1 MDKYKAGSK
10 WRKWDLHIHTPQTKL
25 NDQFITDDGTDVW
38 DLYCQKIN
46 NSDVDVFGITDYF
59 SVDNYFAFISKF
71 NAKYRV
77 TEKRFFPN
85 VEFRIDSK
93 NKENDHIQIHV
104 IFSNEQKTLDKLANF
119 FTRLEL
125 VSTDDVNLTRKYCTS
140 TDLQEVTFEK
150 AMVRIKSL
158 QKLLES
164 DFSKNEYVIVG
175 LATGYGS
182 LRPANGDGRG
192 YEYAKEMDKICD
204 FFFGKSDNVDF
215 FLNKVAGR
223 AEYKLKP
230 KPVVTGCDA
239 HSFEALA
246 NKLGNKYLATDENDQ
261 IIDHSEVTWIK
272 ANPTFEG
279 LRQIIFEPED
289 RVRIQELMPD
299 EKEQYRVID
308 KVTISDSNFTDSP
321 IELNSNL
328 NVIIGSRSSGKTTL
342 LGGIAKAVDTNE
354 YSSRHGKNPPIK
366 QPPTT
371 EVLWS
376 DGTVSGN
383 TDVIKNITYIPQNY
397 INNLAEAT
405 EESSDILEIAEN
417 ALFGAENG
425 MAKKRSDL
433 KDKLEQISRT
443 ISSDVFQLFAI
454 RRQITEHKEKIK
466 KIGDKKGIEGQIKL
480 IEADIAKLQKSL
492 TKEEAELLKNLRA
505 QHSANKVSID
515 NLKSDIESLKSEIAE
530 TIDSDNFFQDRFI
543 PIKSESLASEVKDFI
558 QQQQKEYITRYSTFL
573 SSKLTDFS
581 NQATELEQTNKKL
594 LEDNKTLIDKS
605 RQNISAE
612 VKVKEKEEQEKKL
625 LEISKTEDSLKA
637 QEDLLE
643 KIIAKIITSHKLRSD
658 TRNAFVAEA
667 SGTIEGIEYKAVVGI
682 DFVKLKKFF
691 DDNINFHHSTD
702 AKTTLSSIPNY
713 KNGDDVDLSI
723 LVNNTNIQVV
733 LHLLLKDTLKLKA
746 GADLQKTVDSLFSD
760 FEFIN
765 YSLIYEG
772 DSYRE
777 MTPGK
782 KSLVVLKLLV
792 ESSEDKYPILID
804 QPEDDL
810 DSRSI
815 SGEIVDF
822 LREKKKERQIILV
835 THNANIAIRADAEEI
850 IVANRHSPQHQNR
863 NNIEFDYTSGAIEES
878 FFKEDEDIML
888 EKMGA
893 REHACELLEGGE
905 VAFENRRNKYNL
917 K

>member
-10 WRKWDLHIHTPQTKL
+10 WRKWDLHVHTPQTKL
-25 NDQFITDDGTDVW
+25 NDQFSAGAGSDVW
-38 DLYCQKIN
+38 DLYCEKIN
-46 NSDVDVFGITDYF
+46 NSDVSVFGITDYF
-59 SVDNYFAFISKF
+59 SVENYSTFISKF
-71 NAKYRV
+71 KAKYPAS
-77 TEKRFFPN
+77 EKRFFPN

-93 NKENDHIQIHV
+93 NKDNDHIQIHV
-104 IFSNEQKTLDKLANF
+104 IFSNEQTTLDKLANF

-125 VSTDDVNLTRKYCTS
+125 VSTDDAVLTRKYCTS
-140 TDLQEVTFEK
+140 TDLMGVTYEK
-150 AMVRIKSL
+150 AMVRIKCL
-158 QKLLES
+158 QELLES

-215 FLNKVAGR
+215 YLNKIEGR
-223 AEYKLKP
+223 AQYKLKP

-239 HSFEALA
+239 HSFETLDK
-246 NKLGNKYLATDENDQ
+246 KLGIQFVTSDEKDVVT
-261 IIDHSEVTWIK
+261 DHSEIVWIK

-289 RVRIQELMPD
+289 RIRIQELMPD

-308 KVTISDSNFTDSP
+308 KVTIIDSKFTTNV
-321 IELNSNL
+321 IELNTNL

-342 LGGIAKAVDTNE
+342 LGSIAKAVDDKE
-354 YSSRHGKNPPIK
+354 YLSRHGKNPPIK
-366 QPPTT
+366 QPPVA
-371 EVLWS
+371 EVLWL
-376 DGTVSGN
+376 DGAISG
-383 TDVIKNITYIPQNY
+383 TAGVTKNITYIPQNY

-433 KDKLEQISRT
+433 NDNLEQIGRT
-443 ISSDVFQLFAI
+443 ISSDVFQLFTV
-454 RRQITEHKEKIK
+454 RRQINELKEKIK
-466 KIGDKKGIEGQIKL
+466 KLGDKKGIESQIKL
-480 IEADIAKLQKSL
+480 IEADISKLQKSL
-492 TKEEAELLKNLRA
+492 TKPEAELLKSLRE
-505 QHSANKVSID
+505 QHASNKVSIE
-515 NLKSDIESLKSEIAE
+515 NLKSDTELLIAEIAK
-530 TIDSDNFFQDRFI
+530 TTDPGIFFQDRFLSF
-543 PIKSESLASEVKDFI
+543 KSDSLASEINELI
-558 QQQQKEYITRYSTFL
+558 QKLQKEYVTQYSSFVVA
-573 SSKLTDFS
+573 KLADLTKLV
-581 NQATELEQTNKKL
+581 NELELANKKL
-594 LEDNKTLIDKS
+594 LDDNKALIDKS
-605 RQNISAE
+605 RKNISAE
-612 VKVKEKEEQEKKL
+612 VKIKEKEDQEKKL
-625 LEISKTEDSLKA
+625 LEISKAEDSLKV
-637 QEDLLE
+637 QDDLLV
-643 KIIAKIITSHKLRSD
+643 KLVAKILVSHKLRSE
-658 TRNAFVAEA
+658 TRNTFVTEA
-667 SGTIEGIEYKAVVGI
+667 SGTLEGIEYKAVVGI
-682 DFVKLKKFF
+682 DSLKLKKFF
-691 DDNINFHHSTD
+691 EDHVNFHHSTD
-702 AKTTLSSIPNY
+702 ARAILLAIPGF
-713 KNGDDVDLSI
+713 KRGDDTDLNALI
-723 LVNNTNIQVV
+723 NNAYIQVV
-733 LHLLLKDTLKLKA
+733 LDLLLSDTLKLKA
-746 GADLQKTVDSLFSD
+746 GADLQKTIDSLFSD

-765 YSLIYEG
+765 YSLTYEG
-772 DSYRE
+772 DSYGE

-850 IVANRHSPQHQNR
+850 IVANRHSLQHPNR
-863 NNIEFDYTSGAIEES
+863 GNIEFDYTSGAIEES
-878 FFKEDEDIML
+878 FVKSGETITL

>member
-1 MDKYKAGSK
+1 MDKYKSGSR
-10 WRKWDLHIHTPQTKL
+10 WRKWDLHVHTPQTKL
-25 NDQFITDDGTDVW
+25 NDQFATDDGSDVW
-38 DLYCQKIN
+38 DLYCDKIN
-46 NSDVDVFGITDYF
+46 NSDVSVFGITDYF
-59 SVDNYFAFISKF
+59 SVENYFTFISKF
-71 NAKYRV
+71 KVKYPAS
-77 TEKRFFPN
+77 EKRFFPN

-93 NKENDHIQIHV
+93 NKDNDHIQIHV
-104 IFSNEQKTLDKLANF
+104 IFSNEQTTLDKLTNF

-125 VSTDDVNLTRKYCTS
+125 VSTDDATLTRKYCTS
-140 TDLQEVTFEK
+140 TDLNGVTYEK
-150 AMVRIKSL
+150 AMVRIKCL
-158 QKLLES
+158 QELLES
-164 DFSKNEYVIVG
+164 DFSKNEYLIVG

-204 FFFGKSDNVDF
+204 SFFGKSDNVDF
-215 FLNKVAGR
+215 FLNKVEGR

-230 KPVVTGCDA
+230 KPVITGCDA
-239 HSFEALA
+239 HSFETLDR
-246 NKLGNKYLATDENDQ
+246 KLGNQYVVTDEKGVVT
-261 IIDHSEVTWIK
+261 DHSEITWIK

-289 RVRIQELMPD
+289 RIRIQELMPD

-308 KVTISDSNFTDSP
+308 KVTITDSKFTTNV
-321 IELNSNL
+321 IELNTNL

-342 LGGIAKAVDTNE
+342 LGSIAKAVDSKE
-354 YSSRHGKNPPIK
+354 YLSRHGKNPPIK
-366 QPPTT
+366 QPPTA

-376 DGTVSGN
+376 DGAVSGN
-383 TDVIKNITYIPQNY
+383 AGVIKNITYIPQNY

-405 EESSDILEIAEN
+405 EEASDILEIAEN

-433 KDKLEQISRT
+433 NDKLEQIGRT
-443 ISSDVFQLFAI
+443 ISSDVFQLFTI
-454 RRQITEHKEKIK
+454 RRQIAEYKEKIK
-466 KIGDKKGIEGQIKL
+466 KIGDKKGIESQIKL
-480 IEADIAKLQKSL
+480 IEVDISKLQKSL
-492 TKEEAELLKNLRA
+492 TKPEAELLKNLRE
-505 QHSANKVSID
+505 QHAANKVSIE
-515 NLKSDIESLKSEIAE
+515 NLKSDVESLKSEITDTA
-530 TIDSDNFFQDRFI
+530 DSDNFFHERFLSF
-543 PIKSESLASEVKDFI
+543 KSDSLASEVNDLI
-558 QQQQKEYITRYSTFL
+558 QKLQKGYVTQYSTFL
-573 SSKLTDFS
+573 SSKHADLTK
-581 NQATELEQTNKKL
+581 QVTELELTNKKL
-594 LEDNKTLIDKS
+594 LDDNKTLIDKS

-612 VKVKEKEEQEKKL
+612 VKVKEKEDQEKKL
-625 LEISKTEDSLKA
+625 LEISKAEDSLKV
-637 QEDLLE
+637 QEDLLVKLIT
-643 KIIAKIITSHKLRSD
+643 KIVVSHKLRSD
-658 TRNAFVAEA
+658 TRNTFVAEA
-667 SGTIEGIEYKAVVGI
+667 SGTLEGIEYRAVVGI
-682 DFVKLKKFF
+682 DFLKLKKFF
-691 DDNINFHHSTD
+691 DDHINFHHSTD
-702 AKTTLSSIPNY
+702 AKAKLSEIPKY
-713 KNGDDVDLSI
+713 KNGEDIDLSA
-723 LVNNTNIQVV
+723 LVNNDNIQVV
-733 LHLLLKDTLKLKA
+733 LDLLLTDTLKLKA

-765 YSLIYEG
+765 YSLTYEG

-850 IVANRHSPQHQNR
+850 IVANRHSMQHPNR
-863 NNIEFDYTSGAIEES
+863 GNIEFDYTSGAIEES
-878 FFKEDEDIML
+878 FVKEGESITL